1 MQRESSESQPGHNN
15 TRLCYFVMIHA
26 PGTIPILDDD
36 VEKICTSTQVTFGY
50 EQRLRLQRPHGN
62 CVTKWEDIA
71 SQKFPS
77 IDNFSY
83 TEDSCSSLGISCR
96 PECSKQTYITRHLK
110 LEQEEPHSSENEIE
124 IMVNPKRMEKKVIE
138 DVPVMSF
145 SVLVSNIGGL
155 LGLWLGAS
163 VLTLIEVLELLGN
176 ISFGVVEM
184 ILSWKCG
191 KRNSVKGQ

>member
-1 MQRESSESQPGHNN
+1 M
-15 TRLCYFVMIHA
+15 TRTMIFA
-26 PGTIPILDDD
+26 
-36 VEKICTSTQVTFGY
+36 K
-50 EQRLRLQRPHGN
+50 RL
-62 CVTKWEDIA
+62 
-71 SQKFPS
+71 
-77 IDNFSY
+77 
-83 TEDSCSSLGISCR
+83 
-96 PECSKQTYITRHLK
+96 
-110 LEQEEPHSSENEIE
+110 
-124 IMVNPKRMEKKVIE
+124 KRMEKKVIK